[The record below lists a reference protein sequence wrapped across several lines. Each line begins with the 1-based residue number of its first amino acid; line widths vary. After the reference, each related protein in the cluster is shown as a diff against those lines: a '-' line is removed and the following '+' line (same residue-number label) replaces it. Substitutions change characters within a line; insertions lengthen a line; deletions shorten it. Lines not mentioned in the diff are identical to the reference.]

1 MKKILFVGV
10 MIFAFALT
18 MNVAF
23 ACQCM
28 PYQQQCACPDQ
39 SNTAIGVKNT
49 VSSQAFSGANT
60 ISGGF
65 VGSAAI
71 VTGTSVSKT
80 IGANAVNS
88 NVKTGWSFGPSAQT
102 NKAFGVENGV
112 LSGAQSGGNEVSGFV
127 VGGGTVWTGKS
138 VAKTAGVNL
147 VNTNVKLSH

>member
-28 PYQQQCACPDQ
+28 PYQQRCACPDQ
-39 SNTAIGVKNT
+39 SNSAYNVSNQVTSASSTGLNSNAYVFGPAGINT
-49 VSSQAFSGANT
+49 GAAT
-60 ISGGF
+60 
-65 VGSAAI
+65 SA
-71 VTGTSVSKT
+71 TY
-80 IGANAVNS
+80 GANAVNS

-102 NKAFGVENGV
+102 NRAANVANV
-112 LSGAQSGGNEVSGFV
+112 VSSGSYTGQNTNAYTGSASIRTGAAGSTT
-127 VGGGTVWTGKS
+127 VGI
-138 VAKTAGVNL
+138 NL